1 MISVKLVEQVGY
13 VMSKKTIIYA
23 RVPTIDQGVDF
34 PSLYYTAQLN
44 MQVEELKRVAL
55 QRNWEVTK
63 IILEKK
69 TGVKGRSFRQGLD
82 DLLTAVTKQ
91 EVDVVMVW
99 DINRLGRSVTDL
111 VATMDTINNAGA
123 NMYIHTQGIDTHT
136 ASGRAMFGM
145 ISIFA
150 EFEKSMIKERVR
162 SGLAMAKSKGVKL
175 GRPTVK
181 KRLVAKIED
190 ALREGKSVRMTAKE
204 LKSSIGTVSRIRQRM
219 SYGI

>member
-34 PSLYYTAQLN
+34 PFLYYTAQLN
-44 MQVEELKRVAL
+44 MQVEELRRVAL

-63 IILEKK
+63 IIIEKK

-150 EFEKSMIKERVR
+150 EFEKSMNKERVR

-181 KRLVAKIED
+181 KRLIAKIED

>member
-1 MISVKLVEQVGY
+1 MFSLIS
-13 VMSKKTIIYA
+13 A
-23 RVPTIDQGVDF
+23 
-34 PSLYYTAQLN
+34 
-44 MQVEELKRVAL
+44 
-55 QRNWEVTK
+55 
-63 IILEKK
+63 
-69 TGVKGRSFRQGLD
+69 
-82 DLLTAVTKQ
+82 
-91 EVDVVMVW
+91 
-99 DINRLGRSVTDL
+99 
-111 VATMDTINNAGA
+111 
-123 NMYIHTQGIDTHT
+123 
-136 ASGRAMFGM
+136 
-145 ISIFA
+145 FA